1 MDPATVLV
9 WIKLVHV
16 GAAFAFVAGHG
27 VSMLVTF
34 RLRHEREATRM
45 LALLDFSG
53 FSLGL
58 AISGAIVLLIAGIL
72 DGIVGGFFGRA
83 WIWVALVLFVTVAML
98 MTPLE
103 SKHLNLVRQAL
114 GQRTRLLKATD
125 PDPVPLSP
133 EELQALT
140 RERSPERGLL
150 IGGGGF
156 LVILALMVLKPF

>member
-1 MDPATVLV
+1 MDQATVLV
-9 WIKLVHV
+9 WLKLVHV

-27 VSMLVTF
+27 VSMLVSF
-34 RLRHEREATRM
+34 RLRHEREAARM

-72 DGIVGGFFGRA
+72 DGIVGGLFGRA
-83 WIWVALVLFVTVAML
+83 WIWVALVVFVTIGML

-114 GQRTRLLKATD
+114 GQRTRHEKASD
-125 PDPVPLSP
+125 PDPFPLP
-133 EELQALT
+133 FDQVHDLT
-140 RERSPERGLL
+140 LERSPERGLL
-150 IGGGGF
+150 VGGGGF

>member
-1 MDPATVLV
+1 MDPVTMLA

-27 VSMLVTF
+27 VSMLVSF
-34 RLRHEREATRM
+34 RLRHEREAARM

-83 WIWVALVLFVTVAML
+83 WTWVALVLFVAIGML

-103 SKHLNLVRQAL
+103 SRHLNLVRQAL
-114 GQRTRLLKATD
+114 GQRTRLMKAGD
-125 PDPVPLSP
+125 PEPVPLRP
-133 EELQALT
+133 DEVHALT
-140 RERSPERGLL
+140 LERSPERGLL